1 VDEMTKILVKNIFQ
15 LFVVQVSG
23 LHNFSDGGLKVE
35 EGKRFLLEAVASR
48 FQKVTIQTM
57 KTRQSITTKKT

>member
-23 LHNFSDGGLKVE
+23 LHDVSDGGLEVE
-35 EGKRFLLEAVASR
+35 GGKRFFLEAVASR
-48 FQKVTIQTM
+48 FQ
-57 KTRQSITTKKT
+57 